1 MKSKFYLGLLG
12 ILSLLSKMRSKETD
26 FLDNIGAKNTYLSL
40 PNFIHFNSSVKST
53 SHTIMK
59 P

>member
-26 FLDNIGAKNTYLSL
+26 FLENIG
-40 PNFIHFNSSVKST
+40 IIVKS
-53 SHTIMK
+53 SQR
-59 P
+59 